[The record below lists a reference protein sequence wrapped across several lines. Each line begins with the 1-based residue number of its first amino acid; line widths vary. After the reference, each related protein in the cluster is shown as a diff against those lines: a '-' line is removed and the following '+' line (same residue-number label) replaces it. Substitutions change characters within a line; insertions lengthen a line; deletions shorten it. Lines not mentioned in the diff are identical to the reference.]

1 MVKVLIVDD
10 NKYIRMLLKV
20 MLESNDYEVVGEAK
34 DKAEAIE
41 KSKGLNPDVILMDLR
56 MPEKGDVAEVA
67 MSGISATEEIKKI
80 NPEIKIIAL
89 TAASQE
95 KYRELVSRAG
105 ADRYIMKPYN
115 EEEILKAIKS
125 VLRK

>member
-1 MVKVLIVDD
+1 
-10 NKYIRMLLKV
+10 MLLKV